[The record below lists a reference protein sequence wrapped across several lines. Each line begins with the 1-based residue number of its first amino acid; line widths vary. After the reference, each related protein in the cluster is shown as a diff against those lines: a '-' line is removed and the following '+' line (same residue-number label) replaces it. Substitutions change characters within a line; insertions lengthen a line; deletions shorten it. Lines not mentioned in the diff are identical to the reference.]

1 MSATLEMEKKG
12 AKNIASMNKGFR
24 LSATRSYA
32 SEKESS
38 EIQEKVVKYRR
49 EVVRRKTGERKSLV
63 DGCPLRFCSSVLMDQ
78 QERVL
83 RKFFA
88 PGPKVNMDSPT
99 DK

>member
-1 MSATLEMEKKG
+1 LFLASFIIVNERIFFSFFLDFEQAQCNLSFNRYATLQ
-12 AKNIASMNKGFR
+12 SMNK
-24 LSATRSYA
+24 
-32 SEKESS
+32 
-38 EIQEKVVKYRR
+38 
-49 EVVRRKTGERKSLV
+49 GERKSLV

-78 QERVL
+78 QETVL